1 MQRSQQGLDRPPE
14 PRAGRDGVQINA
26 RGDQIRAVQCLAWL
40 CPVPS
45 FALSVLRNACH
56 SVALRFGYFGLI
68 WPFLPPSTGEST

>member
-40 CPVPS
+40 CLVPS
-45 FALSVLRNACH
+45 FARGVLRM
-56 SVALRFGYFGLI
+56 SLGGPSALDTLG
-68 WPFLPPSTGEST
+68 